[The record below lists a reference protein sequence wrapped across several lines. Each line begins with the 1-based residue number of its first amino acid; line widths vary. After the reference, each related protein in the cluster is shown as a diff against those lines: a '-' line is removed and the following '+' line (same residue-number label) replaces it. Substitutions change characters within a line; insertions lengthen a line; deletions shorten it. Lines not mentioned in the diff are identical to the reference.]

1 VTNSDLIIAKK
12 PAYFYSNN
20 VTVTNVINSKMEL
33 TKYVY
38 QLSPLFLI
46 PGVSVVKI
54 EKPTMRNSQIPL
66 ISARSVTKQ
75 VYSDTS
81 KYQVQIQFCTF

>member
-1 VTNSDLIIAKK
+1 
-12 PAYFYSNN
+12 

-38 QLSPLFLI
+38 MLSPLFLI
-46 PGVSVVKI
+46 PGVSTVKI

-66 ISARSVTKQ
+66 ISARSV
-75 VYSDTS
+75 S
-81 KYQVQIQFCTF
+81 K